1 MLLFIDTSG
10 QIVYGKAID
19 LQSLEERPVPEDL
32 ISYLSRNDVLWNHSD
47 ITSIVSGVILLDKNP
62 LLISSK
68 PILTS
73 LGEGP
78 IRGALLAGRYLDSE
92 ELDSLSHITHLP
104 IEISRVEDSNMP
116 PDSQIALSSLSNK
129 NSIFQNPINSS
140 YIGAYSL
147 IRDVEDSPILIIKTS
162 LFRDVYLQGQESIVA
177 IALSLIS
184 IGGAFS
190 VLVWF
195 TINRLIISPLTLLDK
210 QVKSISKNPQGSN
223 LLQVK
228 GTDEFSSLANSVNV
242 MVSSLEKAQKL
253 SAVGHLTTMVA
264 HDLRNPLQSINTAA
278 FGLKRKLNSTPDEGV
293 FKLLNLIEESV
304 KYSDKIINDLLDY
317 SRELHLDLCVSELSE
332 LIKESLEQLEVPE
345 KVKVVNEISKGNCVK
360 VDVYKIKRVFVNII
374 RNAVEAMPNGGTLS
388 LSSLSQNG
396 NVEVV
401 FADSGVGISADA
413 LKRMGEPLFTTKAKG
428 MGLGFVICKRIVEAH
443 KGSISVES
451 EVGKGTTIKVKL
463 PVN

>member
-1 MLLFIDTSG
+1 
-10 QIVYGKAID
+10 
-19 LQSLEERPVPEDL
+19 
-32 ISYLSRNDVLWNHSD
+32 
-47 ITSIVSGVILLDKNP
+47 
-62 LLISSK
+62 
-68 PILTS
+68 
-73 LGEGP
+73 
-78 IRGALLAGRYLDSE
+78 
-92 ELDSLSHITHLP
+92 
-104 IEISRVEDSNMP
+104 MP
-116 PDSQIALSSLSNK
+116 PDSQLALSSLSNK
-129 NSIFQNPINSS
+129 NSVFQNPINSS

-147 IRDVEDSPILIIKTS
+147 IRDIEDSPILIIKTS

-184 IGGAFS
+184 IGVTFS
-190 VLVWF
+190 VLVWI
-195 TINRLIISPLTLLDK
+195 TINMLVISPLTKLDK
-210 QVKSISKNPQGSN
+210 QVKSISQNPQASN
-223 LLQVK
+223 LLQIK
-228 GTDEFSSLANSVNV
+228 STDEFSSLANSVNV

-293 FKLLNLIEESV
+293 IKLLNLIEESV

-317 SRELHLDLCVSELSE
+317 SRELHLDLSVSELSE

-345 KVKVVNEISKGNCVK
+345 KVKVINEISKGNSVK
-360 VDVYKIKRVFVNII
+360 VDAYKIKRVFINII
-374 RNAVEAMPNGGTLS
+374 RNAIEAMPNGGTLS

-401 FADSGVGISADA
+401 FADSGVGISADV

-443 KGSISVES
+443 KGNISVES

-463 PVN
+463 PVE